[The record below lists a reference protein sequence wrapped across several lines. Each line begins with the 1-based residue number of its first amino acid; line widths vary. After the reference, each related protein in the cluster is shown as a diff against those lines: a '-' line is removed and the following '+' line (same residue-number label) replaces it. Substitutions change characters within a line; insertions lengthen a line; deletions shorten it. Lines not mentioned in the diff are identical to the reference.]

1 MMELLEQVK
10 HMKTRE
16 DFVAFLHSL
25 VRDFRERPEQWE
37 NTSLEAYLEAMAA
50 WVQDMD
56 GYYRKCGERVPKHL
70 TWKNLGEM
78 LLAARIYE

>member
-1 MMELLEQVK
+1 MELLEQVK

-16 DFVAFLHSL
+16 DFVAFLRSL

-37 NTSLEAYLEAMAA
+37 NAGLEAYLEAMAA

-56 GYYRKCGERVPKHL
+56 GYYRKGGEKVPQHL

>member
-1 MMELLEQVK
+1 MMELLDQVK
-10 HMKTRE
+10 HMQTRE

-50 WVQDMD
+50 WVQDME
-56 GYYRKCGERVPKHL
+56 GYYRRCGEQVPKHL
-70 TWKNLGEM
+70 TWKNVGEI